1 MSQHHQEDMDA
12 NKEQTNIT
20 IKQDNEKIPYVNI
33 KSYQKNKKHIIKE
46 GAKIYK
52 ENDYLAKIW
61 DIMSDNTFSE
71 FFDSYLLNY
80 NDVQVAM
87 VFFNIYKNV
96 KEQYQNIFHR
106 SIRKEEMVFILR
118 QIMRNNFMRKYM
130 IQNAKDNNLIKL
142 NSDILKN
149 DVKNIIQ
156 NNKEQLFIDL
166 K

>member
-1 MSQHHQEDMDA
+1 MSNQ
-12 NKEQTNIT
+12 QTNMDNIEEQQT
-20 IKQDNEKIPYVNI
+20 DIEIKHVEEKIPYVDI

-52 ENDYLAKIW
+52 ENDYLSKIW

-106 SIRKEEMVFILR
+106 PIRKEEMVFILR

-130 IQNAKDNNLIKL
+130 IQNTKDNNLIKL
-142 NSDILKN
+142 NSDVLKD

-156 NNKEQLFIDL
+156 NNKEQLYIDL